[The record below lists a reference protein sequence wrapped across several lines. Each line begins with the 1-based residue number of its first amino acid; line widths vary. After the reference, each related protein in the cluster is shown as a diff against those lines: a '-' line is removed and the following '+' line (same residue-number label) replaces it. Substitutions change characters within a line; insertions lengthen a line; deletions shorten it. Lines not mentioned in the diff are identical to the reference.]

1 MRWVV
6 QPLRSSQ
13 KVGFVALCIALACGG
28 CSKKS
33 AGPASSGMSGAM
45 QGSVPKTSGTGGA
58 TVSTGSAGH
67 AGGAAAPTTGS
78 VPATTATPGTGAS
91 TMGALRAQQILR
103 GSCATSTMQ
112 SELVPAN
119 ILFVVDRSGSMNCN
133 LPPTTDSV
141 SCEKMPVR
149 ADASLPSKWEVT
161 TTALIEAMKTLPAT
175 ATVGIS
181 YFSNDDT
188 CGVSSTPS
196 VALSLNTSGQQDV
209 MRTSLQGMKPGG
221 GTPLVGATILAY
233 KHLHQLAVAGNITGN
248 EFVVLLT
255 DGEQSAQCS
264 YATRCT
270 DAQSCYDL
278 LVNQEVPKAY
288 APGVGIRTFVI
299 VAPGS
304 EPARTVLSQIA
315 KNGGTSPAGCDPM
328 LGNCHFDMT
337 RETDFGKALSTALRA
352 IVGQALSCELPL
364 PQSADGGAIDPARV
378 NVIYSPSKGDA
389 AVVQQD
395 VHAGCDAGANGWQYS
410 TAMDRIRLCGS
421 ICDTVK
427 ADQGGRVD
435 VVLGC
440 PVQQVQ

>member
-1 MRWVV
+1 MTS
-6 QPLRSSQ
+6 LCAS
-13 KVGFVALCIALACGG
+13 KTYALALCLALACGA
-28 CSKKS
+28 CAKKPS
-33 AGPASSGMSGAM
+33 GVARSSTSGAM
-45 QGSVPKTSGTGGA
+45 PSSPPKTSGTGG
-58 TVSTGSAGH
+58 STGLGNAGQ
-67 AGGAAAPTTGS
+67 GGAVGAGAMS
-78 VPATTATPGTGAS
+78 MVPVITGTGESMAG
-91 TMGALRAQQILR
+91 TLRAQQILR
-103 GSCATSTMQ
+103 GSCATSSMQ

-133 LPPTTDSV
+133 PPPTTDSA

-161 TTALIEAMKTLPAT
+161 TNALIAAMKTLPAT
-175 ATVGIS
+175 ATVGVS
-181 YFSNDDT
+181 YFSNDDI

-196 VALSLNTSGQQDV
+196 VALSLNTIGQQDALR
-209 MRTSLQGMKPGG
+209 MSLQGVTPAG

-233 KHLHQLAVAGNITGN
+233 KHLHQLALSGNIAGN

-255 DGEQSAQCS
+255 DGEQSEQCS
-264 YATRCT
+264 YASLCT
-270 DAQSCYDL
+270 DAQSCYDV
-278 LVNQEVPKAY
+278 LVSQEVPRAY

-299 VAPGS
+299 GAPGS

-315 KNGGTSPAGCDPM
+315 KNGGTSPPGCDPA

-364 PQSADGGAIDPARV
+364 PQPADGGAIQPDLV
-378 NVIYSPSKGDA
+378 NVVYSSSKGDPM
-389 AVVQQD
+389 VVQQD
-395 VHAGCDAGANGWQYS
+395 THAACDGGANGWQYS

-440 PVQQVQ
+440 PVQHVQ